1 MLDVAVDREDLA
13 AAIAEAGGVRYR
25 LTPLGATCTYPVFR
39 GDAAGAPPAF
49 VKVGTADAWRRT
61 VNLLRDA
68 GACGLFPGM
77 LPGSRIDYNGHAVFV
92 MEWKD
97 AKVVYPEDMTERQV
111 DNFVD
116 ACVRLSAALQSVGDF
131 KPIAGS
137 PHDPERMYE
146 DVERYVSRHP
156 VAGRLLKG
164 LVSVPAGE
172 RTFGDRPLS
181 IVHGDLHAKNFGFS
195 GDEFACVFDFDKLT
209 QGLACADLANALV
222 ERFSCLGL
230 SAAARRRLGAVARRI
245 FARAP
250 WPRGDFAVACNM
262 LRLQFAARRIRKHP
276 DPAWVA
282 LDVLRRDRSIR
293 DFLAT
298 LNMV

>member
-1 MLDVAVDREDLA
+1 MLDVSVDREDLS
-13 AAIAEAGGVRYR
+13 AAIAEAGGERYR

-49 VKVGTADAWRRT
+49 VKVGTADGWRRT
-61 VNLLRDA
+61 ENLLRDA
-68 GACGLFPGM
+68 GVCGMFPRM
-77 LPGSRIDYNGHAVFV
+77 LPGSRIDYRGHAVFV

-97 AKVVYPEDMTERQV
+97 AKVVCPEDMTERQA

-116 ACVRLSAALQSVGDF
+116 ACVRLSAVLQAVRDF
-131 KPIAGS
+131 EPVAGS
-137 PHDPERMYE
+137 PFEPECMYE
-146 DVERYVSRHP
+146 DLSNYVSRHS
-156 VAGRLLKG
+156 VAGRLLKT
-164 LVSVPAGE
+164 LVSVPAEE
-172 RTFGDRPLS
+172 RTFGARPLAV
-181 IVHGDLHAKNFGFS
+181 IHGDFHAKNFGFS

-209 QGLACADLANALV
+209 QGLACSDLANALV
-222 ERFSCLGL
+222 ERFSCLGM
-230 SAAARRRLGAVARRI
+230 SASARRRLGMVARRV

-250 WPRGDFAVACNM
+250 WPREDFAVACNV

-276 DPAWVA
+276 DSAWVA
-282 LDVLRRDRSIR
+282 LDVLRRDRSIC